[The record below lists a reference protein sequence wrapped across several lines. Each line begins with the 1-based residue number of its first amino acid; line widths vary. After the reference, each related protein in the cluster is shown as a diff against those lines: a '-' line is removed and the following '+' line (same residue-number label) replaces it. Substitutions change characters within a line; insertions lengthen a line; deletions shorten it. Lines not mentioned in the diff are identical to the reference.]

1 MNENQNQ
8 NQIQNLADDEIDLR
22 ELIAFIWKKK
32 VVIIAIALIAAVITG
47 LFSMFVLTPVY
58 DTRLNIVINMPETYH
73 TRYGDY
79 TLPITSNEQYI
90 NLITSNDVILNT
102 IRDMGYD
109 TDEVTVDTLR
119 KSISIETGD
128 AKTNVKQNSFIVKV
142 SADSPQKSLKLAENL
157 YENYIDFLDAMTK
170 ERAISYYE
178 NYFNVQIITLENSLT
193 SVTEILKRNEELL
206 AQTPQTIN
214 QKEAMQAVKE
224 DLPNTSGFV
233 VLENIINPNYT
244 KIEADIVGNKQSIN
258 SMENSIEKYKTY
270 LNEIAEEKKLIDEY
284 YKTGKASRLET
295 SIIGVVETS
304 VYLPSPPVAPTKKT
318 SPSNAKNAI
327 IGGLLGGM
335 LAVAIVF
342 IKDYW
347 WKKA

>member
-22 ELIAFIWKKK
+22 ELFMLFWKKK

-119 KSISIETGD
+119 KSIAIETGD
-128 AKTNVKQNSFIVKV
+128 AKANVKQNSFIVKV
-142 SADSPQKSLKLAENL
+142 SADSPQNSLKLAENL

-170 ERAISYYE
+170 ERAISYYD

>member
-22 ELIAFIWKKK
+22 ELFVLFWKKK

-119 KSISIETGD
+119 KSIAIETGD
-128 AKTNVKQNSFIVKV
+128 AKANVKQNSFIVKV
-142 SADSPQKSLKLAENL
+142 SADSPQNSLKLAENL

-170 ERAISYYE
+170 ERAISYYD